1 MALPA
6 FWLVGQAMLS
16 RFRAKWQPVRVRQT
30 HRNNSLAEIKGRP
43 HDFLKF
49 P

>member
-1 MALPA
+1 MAPPA

-30 HRNNSLAEIKGRP
+30 HRNNSLLAQKAGP
-43 HDFLKF
+43 TTS
-49 P
+49 